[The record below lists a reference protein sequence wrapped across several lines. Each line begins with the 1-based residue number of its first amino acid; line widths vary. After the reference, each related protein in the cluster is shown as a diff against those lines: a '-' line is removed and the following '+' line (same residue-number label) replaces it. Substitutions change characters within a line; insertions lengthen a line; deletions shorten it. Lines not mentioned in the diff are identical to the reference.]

1 MNPQMSMPPNMM
13 GGQLGMPPSHPSL
26 DIFARFIKGEATRD
40 EAVNAFADYVMTGIR
55 GIPVPEL
62 SLAKSV
68 LSAESSNFMQYPQ
81 VIQCMALLI
90 KNP

>member
-1 MNPQMSMPPNMM
+1 MNPNMM
-13 GGQLGMPPSHPSL
+13 GGQPGMPVAHPSL
-26 DIFARFIKGEATRD
+26 DIFARFIKGEATKD

-55 GIPVPEL
+55 GIPVPEIE
-62 SLAKSV
+62 LAKSV
-68 LSAESSNFMQYPQ
+68 LSTESGNFMQYPQ

>member
-1 MNPQMSMPPNMM
+1 MNPQMSMPSGMI
-13 GGQLGMPPSHPSL
+13 GGQPGMPPAHPSL
-26 DIFARFIKGEATRD
+26 DIFARFIKGEASRD

-55 GIPVPEL
+55 GIPVPAL
-62 SLAKSV
+62 DLAKSV
-68 LSAESSNFMQYPQ
+68 LSSESGNFMQYPQ

>member
-1 MNPQMSMPPNMM
+1 MNPQMSMPSGMM
-13 GGQLGMPPSHPSL
+13 GGQPGIPPTHPSL
-26 DIFARFIKGEATRD
+26 DIFARFIKGEATKD

-62 SLAKSV
+62 NLAKSV

>member
-1 MNPQMSMPPNMM
+1 
-13 GGQLGMPPSHPSL
+13 
-26 DIFARFIKGEATRD
+26 
-40 EAVNAFADYVMTGIR
+40 MTGIR

-62 SLAKSV
+62 NLAKSV
-68 LSAESSNFMQYPQ
+68 LSSESNNFMQYPQ

>member
-1 MNPQMSMPPNMM
+1 MNPNMM
-13 GGQLGMPPSHPSL
+13 GGQPGMPPTHPSL

-55 GIPVPEL
+55 GIPVPEIE
-62 SLAKSV
+62 LAKSV
-68 LSAESSNFMQYPQ
+68 LSTESGNFMQYPQ

-90 KNP
+90 KTP

>member
-1 MNPQMSMPPNMM
+1 MNPNMM
-13 GGQLGMPPSHPSL
+13 GQSEVPLIHHSL
-26 DIFARFIKGEATRD
+26 NVFEKFVKGEASRD

-55 GIPVPEL
+55 GIPVPEID
-62 SLAKSV
+62 LAKSV
-68 LSAESSNFMQYPQ
+68 LSYPSNNFLQYPQ

>member
-1 MNPQMSMPPNMM
+1 MNPNMI
-13 GGQLGMPPSHPSL
+13 GGQPGMPPTHPSFE
-26 DIFARFIKGEATRD
+26 IFSRFIKGEATRD

-62 SLAKSV
+62 DLAKSV
-68 LSAESSNFMQYPQ
+68 LSSESSNFMQYPQ

-90 KNP
+90 KTP